1 MYTIYM
7 GAGFVGA
14 CSAAVTAD
22 SGHHVLAFDIDSDRI
37 ARLSSLDAKRIESCI
52 HEKGLA
58 ELIIKHQSRLTFS
71 DNLAVLAQWAEK
83 AEVIFIC
90 LPTPEQADGSV
101 DLSYFIRGTED
112 IGKLLAKRN
121 DGRQERRVL
130 IVNKSTVPID
140 AIDISRRTLHPLG
153 VRNFGIASNPE
164 FLVEGKAIDGSIH
177 PERVIVGAE
186 NAQDFETMRGLYQRF
201 IDSSTVQYLEMNPYE
216 AAAVKLL
223 ANAAL
228 LARLAFT
235 FSAVGR
241 ICEIFPS
248 INYENV
254 RRGIMG
260 DSRIGRWGFYDSLF
274 AGGSCLIKDTEAL
287 AHQMEERGAEAN
299 LLRAVLSANRYQAD
313 HFYARAASEANFS
326 FSEKRVAVLGL
337 AFKQDTNDMRHSG
350 SSLIIQHLLE
360 DNVREIRAFDPA
372 AQETAQSVFPAA
384 EYPRIT
390 YHDSAEEA
398 IASSDAVFICTDWPQ
413 FRALGEYIAES
424 CQAPYL
430 VMDGRRMLER
440 HYGTLAALGMRVIA
454 VGSPIFEKQNHR
466 EGQNG

>member
-22 SGHHVLAFDIDSDRI
+22 SGHHVLAYDIDSERI
-37 ARLSSLDAKRIESCI
+37 ARLSSLDAERIEGCI
-52 HEKGLA
+52 HEQGLA
-58 ELIIKHQSRLTFS
+58 ELVIKHQSRLAFS
-71 DNLAVLAQWAEK
+71 DDPTVLAGWVEK

-90 LPTPEQADGSV
+90 LPTPEQANGAS
-101 DLSYFIRGTED
+101 DLSYFTRGTEEL
-112 IGKLLAKRN
+112 GKLLAKRN
-121 DGRQERRVL
+121 GGKQDRRVL

-140 AIDISRRTLHPLG
+140 AIDISRRILQPLG

-186 NAQDFETMRGLYQRF
+186 SAQDFETMRSLYQRF

-223 ANAAL
+223 ANTAL
-228 LARLAFT
+228 FARLAFT
-235 FSAVGR
+235 FAAAGR
-241 ICEIFPS
+241 ICEIFPN

-254 RRGIMG
+254 RRGITG
-260 DSRIGRWGFYDSLF
+260 DSRIGRWGFYNSLF

-287 AHQMEERGAEAN
+287 AYQMEERGADAGF
-299 LLRAVLSANRYQAD
+299 LRSALAANRYQAD
-313 HFYARAASEANFS
+313 HFYERAAGEANFS
-326 FSEKRVAVLGL
+326 FAGKRVAVLGL

-350 SSLIIQHLLE
+350 AILIIRRLLA
-360 DNVREIRAFDPA
+360 DGALEIRAYDPA
-372 AQETAQSVFPAA
+372 AQETAQSIFPAA
-384 EYPRIT
+384 EYARIT
-390 YHDSAEEA
+390 YHNSAEEA
-398 IASSDAVFICTDWPQ
+398 ITGSDAIFICTDWPQ

-424 CQAPYL
+424 CHAPCL

-440 HYGTLAALGMRVIA
+440 HYGSLAALGMQVIA
-454 VGSPIFEKQNHR
+454 VGSPIFGAQDRGKAH
-466 EGQNG
+466 NG